1 MWFDHCTVTLH
12 PMTNIRVLRLFLLA
26 VIMSVAAVCVSAQ
39 TGQRTDLWQ
48 RCERAR
54 SLCQYDSLAVY
65 AGEMLSQARARDD
78 ERTEAYALFYQGLS
92 QLFTGKGGGSL
103 QSLSQSRDLAEEIE
117 NDSILALVTNA
128 MGIYHAMVEN
138 NRFVAQQFF
147 FRSLDYAEKARYEQ
161 LKGRVYGNLLTLT
174 HTATDTAGLANARR
188 IYDYGHEQH
197 DYEQTFMGAYYQA
210 NYYNLTGDNQ
220 RAETFLR
227 EALDIYRDY
236 PYDDVASVYTL
247 YSKVKMDMG
256 QTDEAERYAR
266 QAIALAD
273 SLHQPFLLPDTYLQ
287 YAEVLSRKGNPAL
300 SNAMAQRALE
310 TADLA
315 SSKTQAVACYRLM
328 ARNSRMLGQNAQAM
342 DCLERANQLMDTLT
356 LINMERLNH
365 ERTIM
370 LDIQKKEQEAQ
381 LRRQQMGKPGGLAD
395 TLRTQQH
402 QDGAVHL
409 LLVEPPSHHADEP
422 LLQHA
427 VEQFLFLVGIPVVGR
442 LHLNGHR
449 QHTDAVVRTVP
460 FGQTVQIG
468 AEGVECRGIARLDD
482 TSHVLELHRA
492 LIAHLHPLCVQ
503 PYIVDGF
510 PHVEPDVVG
519 VGTEVFAILLTPG
532 HHVAAQFYTRVEPR
546 SDLAGLG
553 ILLTA
558 TTLFLRRFATDVGSM
573 ENHRLGIVIHIGSM
587 AQRHRF
593 GNTHQC
599 AVSLAVRQMG
609 VIVHA
614 EVLQTTVVA
623 HLLFLAVAVV
633 QLVFEHHIHAPAYVI
648 PTQFC
653 MWIVAHQLTLPSY
666 VFIIIS

>member
-1 MWFDHCTVTLH
+1 
-12 PMTNIRVLRLFLLA
+12 MTMIRSVRGFFFV
-26 VIMSVAAVCVSAQ
+26 VIIAMAAVCAHAQ

-65 AGEMLSQARARDD
+65 AGEMLSQARENGDV
-78 ERTEAYALFYQGLS
+78 RTEAYALFYQGLS

-103 QSLSQSRDLAEEIE
+103 QSLSLSRDLAEEIE

-128 MGIYHAMVEN
+128 MGIYHAMAEN

-147 FRSLDYAEKARYEQ
+147 FRSLDYAEKAKYEQ
-161 LKGRVYGNLLTLT
+161 LKGRIYGNLLTLT

-188 IYDYGHEQH
+188 IYDYGHKQH
-197 DYEQTFMGAYYQA
+197 DYEQAFMGAYYQA

-220 RAETFLR
+220 RAESFLR

-256 QTDEAERYAR
+256 QIDEAEDYAR

-310 TADLA
+310 TADQA

-381 LRRQQMGKPGGLAD
+381 LRRQQMAS
-395 TLRTQQH
+395 Q
-402 QDGAVHL
+402 
-409 LLVEPPSHHADEP
+409 
-422 LLQHA
+422 
-427 VEQFLFLVGIPVVGR
+427 
-442 LHLNGHR
+442 
-449 QHTDAVVRTVP
+449 
-460 FGQTVQIG
+460 
-468 AEGVECRGIARLDD
+468 
-482 TSHVLELHRA
+482 
-492 LIAHLHPLCVQ
+492 
-503 PYIVDGF
+503 
-510 PHVEPDVVG
+510 
-519 VGTEVFAILLTPG
+519 
-532 HHVAAQFYTRVEPR
+532 
-546 SDLAGLG
+546 
-553 ILLTA
+553 
-558 TTLFLRRFATDVGSM
+558 RRM
-573 ENHRLGIVIHIGSM
+573 N
-587 AQRHRF
+587 
-593 GNTHQC
+593 
-599 AVSLAVRQMG
+599 
-609 VIVHA
+609 
-614 EVLQTTVVA
+614 
-623 HLLFLAVAVV
+623 LFLAVAVALLTALLV
-633 QLVFEHHIHAPAYVI
+633 VIYVLYRHRNRLYKNIVRQNAAAVRHQKELQQRIDRLKEHPEAELRELRELRAPGESGEPGKSGESAPPIDSGDPGNKLVDNDEKKQALYDRACQLMEQERLYTDPQLNRERLAELLGTNRTYLSAIIKEKSGMSYLQFVNSYRINEAIRILSDPDKIDYPLKQIWSDLGFNS
-648 PTQFC
+648 PTTFYKLFQQAVGITPSVYRKQF
-653 MWIVAHQLTLPSY
+653 IDLNE
-666 VFIIIS
+666 

>member
-1 MWFDHCTVTLH
+1 
-12 PMTNIRVLRLFLLA
+12 MTNIRVLRLFLLA

-65 AGEMLSQARARDD
+65 AGEMLSQARARGD

-287 YAEVLSRKGNPAL
+287 YAEVLSRTGNPAL

-381 LRRQQMGKPGGLAD
+381 LRRQQMASQRRMNIFLGVAVALLTALLAVIYVLYRHRNRLYKNIVRQNAAAVRHQKELQQRIDRLMEHPEGKAPGEPGNPKEPGIPGKPGKSGESGKSGKSGESGEPGISGISGAPDAPIDPSDPGNKLVDNDEKKQALYDRACQLMEQERLYTDPQLNRERLAELLG
-395 TLRTQQH
+395 TNRTYLSTIIKEKSGMSYLQFVNSYRIDEAIRILSDPDKIDYPLKQIWSDLGFNSPATFYKLFQQ
-402 QDGAVHL
+402 A
-409 LLVEPPSHHADEP
+409 
-422 LLQHA
+422 
-427 VEQFLFLVGIPVVGR
+427 VGITPSVYR
-442 LHLNGHR
+442 KQFIDLNN
-449 QHTDAVVRTVP
+449 D
-460 FGQTVQIG
+460 
-468 AEGVECRGIARLDD
+468 
-482 TSHVLELHRA
+482 
-492 LIAHLHPLCVQ
+492 
-503 PYIVDGF
+503 
-510 PHVEPDVVG
+510 
-519 VGTEVFAILLTPG
+519 
-532 HHVAAQFYTRVEPR
+532 
-546 SDLAGLG
+546 
-553 ILLTA
+553 
-558 TTLFLRRFATDVGSM
+558 
-573 ENHRLGIVIHIGSM
+573 
-587 AQRHRF
+587 
-593 GNTHQC
+593 
-599 AVSLAVRQMG
+599 
-609 VIVHA
+609 
-614 EVLQTTVVA
+614 
-623 HLLFLAVAVV
+623 
-633 QLVFEHHIHAPAYVI
+633 
-648 PTQFC
+648 
-653 MWIVAHQLTLPSY
+653 
-666 VFIIIS
+666 